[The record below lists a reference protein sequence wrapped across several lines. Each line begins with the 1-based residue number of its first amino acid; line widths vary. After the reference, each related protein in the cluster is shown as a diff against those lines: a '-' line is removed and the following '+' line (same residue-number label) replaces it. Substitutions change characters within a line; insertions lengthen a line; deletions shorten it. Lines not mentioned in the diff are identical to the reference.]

1 MTEEIILVKFSWIIN
16 KDGLKLM
23 TFFYL
28 RHPQSDENAD
38 LLTKIYTK
46 LGDAAMQDGNYQ
58 DALRFYDEIK
68 TMQALYN
75 QAQVKFMLKIFWQ
88 AFYLFYCIFLKQNG
102 KPHSDW
108 WLQQNTDIQPSEQR
122 NFA

>member
-1 MTEEIILVKFSWIIN
+1 
-16 KDGLKLM
+16 M

-28 RHPQSDENAD
+28 RHPQSDEIAD

-75 QAQVKFMLKIFWQ
+75 QAQVKFMLKIF
-88 AFYLFYCIFLKQNG
+88 
-102 KPHSDW
+102 
-108 WLQQNTDIQPSEQR
+108 
-122 NFA
+122 

>member
-1 MTEEIILVKFSWIIN
+1 
-16 KDGLKLM
+16 
-23 TFFYL
+23 
-28 RHPQSDENAD
+28 
-38 LLTKIYTK
+38 
-46 LGDAAMQDGNYQ
+46 MQDGNYQ

-108 WLQQNTDIQPSEQR
+108 WLQQNTDIQPSETKEFCIESEFCVKLEFAWQNNTSNE
-122 NFA
+122 NFLLFDYYLI